1 MKELEHSIGLL
12 IDSLGAHPIVG
23 TAISLITAS
32 FGMMLNGQIMETGG
46 IPDLI
51 KDIFQMSA
59 WTCTIIVSLLTII
72 GWLRKH
78 SFTTKKKKK

>member
-32 FGMMLNGQIMETGG
+32 FGMMLNGNIEPSG
-46 IPDLI
+46 IPEII
-51 KDIFQMSA
+51 KDVFQMTA
-59 WTCTIIVSLLTII
+59 WTCTIIVSMLTII

-78 SFTTKKKKK
+78 SFTSKKKKK